1 MPTVPTMIRYIVLE
15 ICFAQL
21 FTRCL
26 ATQVIQ
32 PSTVG
37 LEENLTL
44 LDGRIVYLSTR
55 GSSAF
60 RIRFKPQYYFESPM
74 LHPEGKDVLY
84 HRIRKE
90 GDIGIATNFGS
101 VLVNGQDKLV
111 LQDSN
116 GKTLTTITLSPSSS
130 SVSLTTDGGLLYG
143 HGAGVFDSRAM
154 TSMKSVTS
162 MTNTETYVPH
172 YYSSDGYAALGVVK
186 DTVSANPRS
195 DKGMRVA
202 EPRGALPVNWT
213 SDSKNIVWTYKG
225 DFELYLMPA
234 ADLNAGTMAY
244 YDLIGRPKV
253 PPRYAFGF
261 LASRWG
267 WKDQAYIMDVLK
279 RFREDSFPLDAVIFD
294 FEFFAKTPD
303 YKLGPKGSADYSDF
317 GFNELLFPHPKEQL
331 KMYQEEMHVRVGA
344 IRKPRLGNSSAIEHA
359 RKKGWIFPLNTDL
372 FHGRFL
378 DFANPEV
385 RNYNQE
391 KMEGYADAGID
402 FWWNDEGEAN
412 YYTYYWWNTA
422 EINLQA
428 KRSTEKR
435 FFSINRAFSPGMAR
449 LGAAVWTGDIATR
462 WELLGSVPGSFLN
475 FGLAGAPYVACDIGG
490 FTGQWSGIPIK
501 DQKDLLTR
509 WYQLGTYMPIMRV
522 HSAQWTDPHFPWMI
536 GNKKHEDLRRAALEL
551 RYKLVPYHYSLAH
564 RMYTTGQLWMQP
576 MALAF
581 PDEKRAWHLSSQWM
595 DGSVLVSPVTNK
607 ESQKNIQLPDGV
619 WYEFGTCNQI
629 AGPREIKG
637 HARIDEIP
645 AYVQAGTV
653 VPLGPVVQHTDALP
667 GGPLEV
673 QIYTGASGEFELVED
688 DGETKAYESGQVRI
702 TQFTWDDRNEI
713 LYWKARGARKTA
725 KSFTHVIFSIFSPHR
740 RMAASSKRP
749 LREGGVLNYGR
760 GQGFFSNWSR
770 LGTTDQTLLGGY

>member
-1 MPTVPTMIRYIVLE
+1 MINYFVLE

-21 FTRCL
+21 LTRCL

-32 PSTVG
+32 PSKVP

-44 LDGRIVYLSTR
+44 LDGRTVYLSTR
-55 GSSAF
+55 GPSAF
-60 RIRFKPQYYFESPM
+60 RIRFVPQNHHFESPM
-74 LHPEGKDVLY
+74 IQPEGKDVLY
-84 HRIRKE
+84 HRVRKN
-90 GDIGIATNFGS
+90 GDIGIATTFGS
-101 VLVNGQDKLV
+101 VLVTGQNKIV
-111 LQDSN
+111 LQDQN
-116 GKTLTTITLSPSSS
+116 EKTLTTMTLSPSPHLS
-130 SVSLTTDGGLLYG
+130 SVSMTTDGGLLYG
-143 HGAGVFDSRAM
+143 HGAGVLDARAM
-154 TSMKSVTS
+154 TSTKSVTS

-195 DKGMRVA
+195 DKGIRVG

-213 SDSKNIVWTYKG
+213 SDYRNIVWTYKG
-225 DFELYLMPA
+225 EFELYLMPA
-234 ADLNAGTMAY
+234 ADLNAGTIAY

-267 WKDQAYIMDVLK
+267 WKDEAYITDVLK
-279 RFREDSFPLDAVIFD
+279 RFRNDSFPLDAVIFD

-303 YKLGPKGSADYSDF
+303 YKLGPKGSVDYTDF
-317 GFNELLFPHPKEQL
+317 GFNKELFPHPKEQL

-359 RKKGWIFPLNTDL
+359 RKEGWIFPLNTDL
-372 FHGRFL
+372 FQGRFL

-385 RNYNQE
+385 RNYYQE
-391 KMEGYADAGID
+391 EMQGYADAGID

-428 KRSTEKR
+428 KRSSEKR

-490 FTGQWSGIPIK
+490 FTGQLSGIPIK

-509 WYQLGTYMPIMRV
+509 WYQVGVYMPIMRI
-522 HSAQWTDPHFPWMI
+522 HSAQWTEPHFPWLI
-536 GNKKHEDLRRAALEL
+536 GNRKHADVRRQALEL

-564 RMYTTGQLWMQP
+564 RMYTTGQLWMRP

-581 PDEKRAWHLSSQWM
+581 PDEKDPWYLSSQWM
-595 DGSVLVSPVTNK
+595 DGSVLVAPVMNK
-607 ESQKNIQLPDGV
+607 ESQKKVQLPDGV
-619 WYEFGTCNQI
+619 WYEFGTCKQI
-629 AGPREIKG
+629 IGPREIKG
-637 HARIDEIP
+637 HARIHEIP

-653 VPLGPVVQHTDALP
+653 VTLGPVVQHTDALP

-702 TQFTWDDRNEI
+702 THFTWDDKNEI
-713 LYWKARGARKTA
+713 LYWKARGAKKDSKVLHSRHLLHFLSTPVEGRILQK
-725 KSFTHVIFSIFSPHR
+725 
-740 RMAASSKRP
+740 AS
-749 LREGGVLNYGR
+749 V
-760 GQGFFSNWSR
+760 
-770 LGTTDQTLLGGY
+770 